1 LLSLDGQAVD
11 PLLAGEH
18 PVRRG
23 SWQQLLPGTQLRNR
37 LSAARAALS
46 LMNPVQAPYSRAFGL
61 GHGLCNG
68 HWQRQVS
75 PLPAYSSV
83 RRNIAMTA
91 QQQHLPPILST
102 GTDYEPLAERFRPIF
117 ARIQAGALEREQTRS
132 LPFEQVKWLKE
143 AGFGAIRVPVEYGGA
158 GASLPQLLQLLIELA
173 EADSNLP
180 QALRGHFAFV
190 EDRLNAHASSPQD
203 LWFKRFV
210 EGELVG
216 NAWTEVGAVK
226 IGEVVTRVSRQGDQW
241 VVNGTKYYSTG
252 SIFADWIDVY
262 AQRDDN
268 GADVIAAVRVHQPG
282 VKQSDDWDGF
292 GQRTTGSG
300 TSLFENALV
309 EAENLIDFSTRF
321 KYQTAFYQLVLLAV
335 LTGAGR
341 AAVHDITEQVRK
353 RTRIFSTGN
362 ASAVSQ
368 DVQVQQV
375 IGKASAQVYA
385 AEATALRAASAS
397 QRAYESRFSQ
407 NAETE
412 HTANIAAELES
423 AQAQVVISDLVLRAT
438 SDLFNALGASATST
452 SKALDRHWRNA
463 RTAASHNPLIY
474 KERIIGDWEINGTE
488 PPYVWQI
495 GGGSK
500 QL

>member
-1 LLSLDGQAVD
+1 
-11 PLLAGEH
+11 
-18 PVRRG
+18 
-23 SWQQLLPGTQLRNR
+23 
-37 LSAARAALS
+37 
-46 LMNPVQAPYSRAFGL
+46 
-61 GHGLCNG
+61 
-68 HWQRQVS
+68 
-75 PLPAYSSV
+75 
-83 RRNIAMTA
+83 MTA

-102 GTDYEPLAERFRPIF
+102 GTDYEALAERFRPIF
-117 ARIQAGALEREQTRS
+117 ARIQAGALEREQSRS

-143 AGFGAIRVPVEYGGA
+143 AGFGAVRIPVEFGGA
-158 GASLPQLLQLLIELA
+158 GASLPQLLHLLIELA

-203 LWFKRFV
+203 VWFKRFV
-210 EGELVG
+210 DGDLVG
-216 NAWTEVGAVK
+216 NAWTEIGAVK
-226 IGEVVTRVSRQGDQW
+226 LGQVITRVSRQGEQW
-241 VVNGTKYYSTG
+241 VANGTKYYSTG
-252 SIFADWIDVY
+252 SIFADWIDLY

-268 GADVIAAVRVHQPG
+268 GADVIAAVNVHQSG

-300 TSLFENALV
+300 TSVFENAVV

-335 LTGAGR
+335 QTGAGR
-341 AAVHDITEQVRK
+341 AAVQDFSEHVRQ
-353 RTRIFSTGN
+353 RTRVFSTGN
-362 ASAVSQ
+362 ASEVSQ

-385 AEATALRAASAS
+385 AEATTLRAASAS
-397 QRAYESRFSQ
+397 QKAYESRFGQ
-407 NAETE
+407 DTEAE
-412 HTANIAAELES
+412 HTANILAELES
-423 AQAQVVISDLVLRAT
+423 AQAQAVVADLTLRAT

-452 SKALDRHWRNA
+452 GKALDRHWRNA

-500 QL
+500 QR

>member
-1 LLSLDGQAVD
+1 
-11 PLLAGEH
+11 
-18 PVRRG
+18 
-23 SWQQLLPGTQLRNR
+23 
-37 LSAARAALS
+37 
-46 LMNPVQAPYSRAFGL
+46 
-61 GHGLCNG
+61 
-68 HWQRQVS
+68 
-75 PLPAYSSV
+75 
-83 RRNIAMTA
+83 MTA
-91 QQQHLPPILST
+91 QQQHLPPVLST
-102 GTDYEPLAERFRPIF
+102 GTDYETLAERFRPIF
-117 ARIQAGALEREQTRS
+117 ARIQAGALEREQSRS

-143 AGFGAIRVPVEYGGA
+143 AGFGAVRIPVEFGGA
-158 GASLPQLLQLLIELA
+158 GASLPQLLHLLIELA

-203 LWFKRFV
+203 VWFKRFV
-210 EGELVG
+210 DGDLVG
-216 NAWTEVGAVK
+216 NAWTEIGAVK
-226 IGEVVTRVSRQGDQW
+226 LGQVITRVSRQGGQW
-241 VVNGTKYYSTG
+241 VANGTKYYSTG
-252 SIFADWIDVY
+252 SIFADWIDLY

-268 GADVIAAVRVHQPG
+268 GADVIAAVNVHQPG

-300 TSLFENALV
+300 TSVFENAVV

-335 LTGAGR
+335 QTGAGR
-341 AAVHDITEQVRK
+341 AAIQDFSEHVRQ
-353 RTRIFSTGN
+353 RTRVFSTGN
-362 ASAVSQ
+362 ASEVSQ

-385 AEATALRAASAS
+385 AEATTLRAASAS
-397 QRAYESRFSQ
+397 QRAYERRFGQ
-407 NAETE
+407 DTEAE
-412 HTANIAAELES
+412 HTANILAELES
-423 AQAQVVISDLVLRAT
+423 AQAQVVVADLTLRAT

-452 SKALDRHWRNA
+452 GKALDRHWRNA

-474 KERIIGDWEINGTE
+474 KERIIGDWEINGAE

-500 QL
+500 QR

>member
-1 LLSLDGQAVD
+1 
-11 PLLAGEH
+11 
-18 PVRRG
+18 
-23 SWQQLLPGTQLRNR
+23 
-37 LSAARAALS
+37 
-46 LMNPVQAPYSRAFGL
+46 
-61 GHGLCNG
+61 
-68 HWQRQVS
+68 
-75 PLPAYSSV
+75 
-83 RRNIAMTA
+83 MTA
-91 QQQHLPPILST
+91 QQQYLPHVLST
-102 GTDYEPLAERFRPIF
+102 GAHYEALAARFRPIF

-143 AGFGAIRVPVEYGGA
+143 AGFGAVRVPVEYGGA

-190 EDRLNAHASSPQD
+190 EDRLNAHATRPQD
-203 LWFKRFV
+203 VWFKRFV
-210 EGELVG
+210 DGDLVG
-216 NAWTEVGAVK
+216 NAWTEIGAVK
-226 IGEVVTRVSRQGDQW
+226 LGQVITRVSRRGDQW

-252 SIFADWIDVY
+252 SIFADWIDLY
-262 AQRDDN
+262 AQRDDT
-268 GADVIAAVRVHQPG
+268 GADVIAAVSVHQPG
-282 VKQSDDWDGF
+282 VRQSDDWDGF

-300 TSLFENALV
+300 TSVFENAVV

-335 LTGAGR
+335 QTGAGR
-341 AAVHDITEQVRK
+341 AAVRDISEQVRQ
-353 RTRIFSTGN
+353 RTRVFSTGN
-362 ASAVSQ
+362 ASEVSQ

-375 IGKASAQVYA
+375 IGRASAQVYA
-385 AEATALRAASAS
+385 AEATTLRAADAS
-397 QRAYESRFSQ
+397 QRAYLSRFDLD
-407 NAETE
+407 AETE
-412 HTANIAAELES
+412 HTANLLAELES
-423 AQAQVVISDLVLRAT
+423 AQAQVVVADLTLRAT

-500 QL
+500 QR